1 MSELAELIR
10 ANAVVRGRFTLA
22 SGATS
27 DHYFDLRRISLH
39 PRGSQLIGD
48 AIIDH
53 TRDWGYDAVAG
64 LALGAVPVA
73 IAAMT
78 AARDRGRQ
86 LPALIIRKE
95 PKRHGLR
102 RRIEGGDIRDTRVLI
117 VEDTSTTGDST
128 LIAVDAVREEGGTVV
143 GVLLLVD
150 RGGAEAIGAAGIV
163 VRSVFTAADLL

>member
-10 ANAVVRGRFTLA
+10 DQALVRGRFTLA

-39 PRGSQLIGD
+39 PRGAQLIGD
-48 AIIDH
+48 AIIDYAGE
-53 TRDWGYDAVAG
+53 WVYDAVAG

-73 IAAMT
+73 LAAMT

-86 LPALIIRKE
+86 VPALIIRKE
-95 PKRHGLR
+95 PKQHGLR
-102 RRIEGGDIRDTRVLI
+102 RRIEGGDVRDKRILI

-128 LIAVDAVREEGGTVV
+128 LIAVDAVREAGGTVA

-150 RGGAEAIGAAGIV
+150 RGGAEAISAAGIA
-163 VRSVFTAADLL
+163 VRSVFSAADLL